1 MPFFPLL
8 NIHMDCR
15 KVTWCSIALTRKV
28 TWHSI
33 AFTSKVTWYSIAL
46 TSKRHDTA
54 LHLQVKW
61 HDIALHSQVKWHDV
75 ALHSQAK
82 DMVLH
87 CTHKRTTCYCI
98 HTEKTW
104 CSIIDTDDCQCYKHT
119 FIKPWWLWL
128 LQHTFVKHFWLSIL
142 QHSCVKSMTTVH
154 STTPE
159 GEKLMT
165 TFHILQ
171 LSVSNYGRLSILQYS
186 FAKLAKPRWLTT
198 LLLFNAD
205 CCRLYNTP
213 SCVK

>member
-1 MPFFPLL
+1 M
-8 NIHMDCR
+8 
-15 KVTWCSIALTRKV
+15 TWCST
-28 TWHSI
+28 
-33 AFTSKVTWYSIAL
+33 AFTSKMTWYSITL
-46 TSKRHDTA
+46 TSKRHG
-54 LHLQVKW
+54 
-61 HDIALHSQVKWHDV
+61 IALHSQTN
-75 ALHSQAK
+75 
-82 DMVLH
+82 DMVL
-87 CTHKRTTCYCI
+87 RCI

-142 QHSCVKSMTTVH
+142 QHSCVKSMTTVN

-171 LSVSNYGRLSILQYS
+171 LSVSNYERLSILQYS